1 MIYAISSLAL
11 RENIDELD
19 RSLENIFDIEK
30 IK

>member
-11 RENIDELD
+11 RENMSEFEKCLDNIHDID
-19 RSLENIFDIEK
+19 K